1 MEELNKN
8 QIVLLTLLV
17 SFVTSIATGIVTVT
31 LLEQAPPTVTQTI
44 NRVVERTIE
53 KTVPG
58 ETKTTT
64 VIKEVPVV
72 VTEEQLIVD
81 VINASAPSVLRLADK
96 SGATLGSGFIVTK
109 EGLLATTD
117 KIIPSGQ
124 SATANSAPA
133 AYQVFFNDNRVATA
147 QVLRSDAKRGITLL
161 KTDLASVRDVDGK
174 PVSAPLFVGLELSDT
189 EALPGQTVVALGVP
203 DNGPITVS
211 GGIVSGLFSNVA
223 SSTVF
228 INTSAANQ
236 NNLGGPV
243 VNTKGKVVGI
253 SADVGLALTAKMV
266 RETLNALPK

>member
-8 QIVLLTLLV
+8 QIVLLTLLI

-58 ETKTTT
+58 DTKTTT
-64 VIKEVPVV
+64 VIKEVPVI

-81 VINASAPSVLRLADK
+81 VINAASPAVVRIADK
-96 SGATLGSGFIVTK
+96 AGSTLGSGFIITD
-109 EGLLATTD
+109 EGLLATAD
-117 KIIPSGQ
+117 KIF
-124 SATANSAPA
+124 ATNNQATIANVPG
-133 AYQVFFNDNRVATA
+133 AYQVFLSDKRTAMA
-147 QVLRSDAKRGITLL
+147 QVVRSDAKRGITLL
-161 KTDLASVRDVDGK
+161 KLDLASLKDADGK
-174 PVSAPLFVGLELSDT
+174 NITNPKLTKLDLVET

-203 DNGPITVS
+203 DNGPITVA
-211 GGIVSGLFSNVA
+211 GGIVSGLFSNTA

-236 NNLGGPV
+236 NNLGGPI
-243 VNTKGKVVGI
+243 VNTKGKAVGV
-253 SADVGLALTAKMV
+253 STDVGLALTAKMV